1 MLQGMI
7 KGWRKYRQDS
17 DSIIKEILNEA
28 ETIAIVGL
36 SNKPERDS
44 YSVAKYLLNNGYRII
59 PVNPNIDS
67 VFGLKAYPNLLSIP
81 DEIDIDIVD
90 IFRNPRY
97 VTEVVEQAIRR
108 GIKVIWM
115 QIGVANSD
123 AVKIAEK
130 AGLKVIVNR
139 CIKVEHMRLKDL

>member
-1 MLQGMI
+1 MI